1 MYFLT
6 GGGGRKPNLVTIN
19 KLGLNSS
26 GGSRQCPRYFVR
38 RILACANP
46 VVTSASTR
54 PSQYSVARERI
65 A

>member
-26 GGSRQCPRYFVR
+26 GGSRQCPRYFV
-38 RILACANP
+38 ACANP